1 MTFQFSNKPD
11 GNCFILLVR
20 HSKFKIMTRSEAY
33 RQMKFLG
40 KRVTHNDF
48 LKHEYL
54 EWKDNQIKTEDGYDF
69 SSQFHSLERLQ
80 DGWSLYCT

>member
-1 MTFQFSNKPD
+1 
-11 GNCFILLVR
+11 
-20 HSKFKIMTRSEAY
+20 MTRSEAY

-40 KRVTHNDF
+40 NRVTHNDF

-69 SSQFHSLERLQ
+69 SSQFHSLERFE
-80 DGWSLYCT
+80 DGWSLYCA